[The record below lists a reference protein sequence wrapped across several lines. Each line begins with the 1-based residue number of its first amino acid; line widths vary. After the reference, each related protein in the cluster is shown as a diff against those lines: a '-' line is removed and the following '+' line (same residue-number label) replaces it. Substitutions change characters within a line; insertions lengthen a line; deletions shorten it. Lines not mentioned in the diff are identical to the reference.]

1 MTLRPGLRKFVF
13 TAHVISSVGW
23 IGAVIAYLALVFAA
37 LTSEETETVR
47 ATFRAMELSYFALVP
62 LAVAALLTGIVQ
74 ALGTT
79 WGLFRH
85 YWVVFK
91 LVLTV
96 LATTVLLLHLPAVNA
111 LAEAAADT
119 DRSDLPGAG
128 GELFHAG
135 VGLLV
140 LLTTAILGV
149 YKPRGMTEY
158 GRRKQAELRTR
169 SQEEPPVLAAE
180 MRR

>member
-1 MTLRPGLRKFVF
+1 MILTPGLRRFVF
-13 TAHVISSVGW
+13 TAHLIASVGW
-23 IGAVIAYLALVFAA
+23 IGAVMAYLALVVAA
-37 LTSEETETVR
+37 LTSEDGQTVR
-47 ATFRAMELSYFALVP
+47 AAFRAMELSYFVLVP
-62 LAVAALLTGIVQ
+62 LAAAALLTGIVQ
-74 ALGTT
+74 AMGTT

-96 LATTVLLLHLPAVNA
+96 VATTVLLLHWPAVGA

-119 DRSDLPGAG
+119 ERADLPDAG
-128 GELFHAG
+128 GELLHAG

-149 YKPRGMTEY
+149 YKPRGMTQY
-158 GRRKQAELRTR
+158 GRRKQ
-169 SQEEPPVLAAE
+169 
-180 MRR
+180 